1 VAKVANTKPEPAV
14 SDKMPAELSAFTK
27 FNWVCGSLP
36 GCCSVRVIQ
45 NFGRPAAFFKNI
57 INADWDVPDTWV
69 KCLQRYLAE
78 QAVDTMDEGDN
89 STFLATLPVYDAG
102 SDRAWCVLM
111 HKLVEKAGFKRLHST
126 TSIHGDYPVD
136 IYIYD
141 LKEFRG

>member
-1 VAKVANTKPEPAV
+1 MAKVANTNPKPAV

-27 FNWVCGSLP
+27 FRWNYTDLP
-36 GCCSVRVIQ
+36 GCCSVRIIS
-45 NFGRPAAFFKNI
+45 NFGRPAEFFRYA

-69 KCLQRYLAE
+69 KCLQRSLAE
-78 QAVDTMDEGDN
+78 VAEHNFDGVTIP
-89 STFLATLPVYDAG
+89 TFLATLPVYPSLG
-102 SDRAWCVLM
+102 DRAWCVLM
-111 HKLVEKAGFKRLHST
+111 HKLVEKAGFKLLHTT

>member
-1 VAKVANTKPEPAV
+1 MAEVANTKPEHAV
-14 SDKMPAELSAFTK
+14 SDKMPEELSTFTK
-27 FNWVCGSLP
+27 FRWNYTDLP
-36 GCCSVRVIQ
+36 GCCSVRIIS
-45 NFGRPAAFFKNI
+45 NFGRPAELFRCA

-69 KCLQRYLAE
+69 KCLQRSLAE
-78 QAVDTMDEGDN
+78 VAEDN
-89 STFLATLPVYDAG
+89 LVNIPTFLATLPVYDAYLP

-111 HKLVEKAGFKRLHST
+111 HKLVEKAGFKLLHTT

>member
-1 VAKVANTKPEPAV
+1 MAKVANTKPEPAV
-14 SDKMPAELSAFTK
+14 SDKMPAELSDFTK
-27 FNWVCGSLP
+27 FRWNCTDFP
-36 GCCSVRVIQ
+36 GCCSVRVIC
-45 NFGRPAAFFKNI
+45 NFGRPAEFFKNT

-78 QAVDTMDEGDN
+78 TAKGDILYGVN
-89 STFLATLPVYDAG
+89 PTFLATLPVYAAG
-102 SDRAWCVLM
+102 SDRAWCILM
-111 HKLVEKAGFKRLHST
+111 HKLVEKVGFKLLHST